1 MCYVII
7 FDHLPVHILMNLVNP
22 DGFFSFFFFSGL
34 SPIDK
39 SNLFIVW
46 FLGAD
51 LIWGLSGGFFCD
63 ADEDFRD
70 CTDWVSESSLGGKNF
85 GVSHRTAW
93 MTSSPSPSSTS
104 SRLLCGTED
113 VCCWSSTTSGSS
125 AGSSTRSAFFDFKNK
140 YFRVLNPYRWILR
153 TVTEC
158 NLWKKIPKTQL
169 VTSQLGQRK

>member
-1 MCYVII
+1 
-7 FDHLPVHILMNLVNP
+7 MNLVNP
-22 DGFFSFFFFSGL
+22 DGFFSFFFGFSL

-63 ADEDFRD
+63 AEEDFLD
-70 CTDWVSESSLGGKNF
+70 CTDWVSESSFGGKNF
-85 GVSHRTAW
+85 GVSARTAW

-113 VCCWSSTTSGSS
+113 VCFWSSTTSGSS
-125 AGSSTRSAFFDFKNK
+125 TRSAYKDFTISKFWLFKSPILSIIGHNIRPIPSVSDVNHVTWSK
-140 YFRVLNPYRWILR
+140 MTKPYGKW
-153 TVTEC
+153 
-158 NLWKKIPKTQL
+158 
-169 VTSQLGQRK
+169 TSF

>member
-1 MCYVII
+1 
-7 FDHLPVHILMNLVNP
+7 MNLVNP
-22 DGFFSFFFFSGL
+22 DGFFSFFFGFSL

-63 ADEDFRD
+63 AEEDFLD
-70 CTDWVSESSLGGKNF
+70 CTDWVSESSFGGKNF
-85 GVSHRTAW
+85 GVSARTAW

-113 VCCWSSTTSGSS
+113 VCFWSSTTSGSS
-125 AGSSTRSAFFDFKNK
+125 TRSAYKDFTISKFWLFK
-140 YFRVLNPYRWILR
+140 SPILSIIGHNIR
-153 TVTEC
+153 PIPSVSDVNHVT
-158 NLWKKIPKTQL
+158 W
-169 VTSQLGQRK
+169 S

>member
-1 MCYVII
+1 
-7 FDHLPVHILMNLVNP
+7 MNLVNP
-22 DGFFSFFFFSGL
+22 DGFFSFFFGFSL

-63 ADEDFRD
+63 AEEDFLD
-70 CTDWVSESSLGGKNF
+70 CTDWVSESSFGGKNF
-85 GVSHRTAW
+85 GVSDRTAW

-113 VCCWSSTTSGSS
+113 VCFWSSTTSGSAS
-125 AGSSTRSAFFDFKNK
+125 GSTRSAYTDFEILTFENFAGLIGNLVWLACQARSTTDHVTYTNLYAQTVWKCAFF
-140 YFRVLNPYRWILR
+140 
-153 TVTEC
+153 
-158 NLWKKIPKTQL
+158 
-169 VTSQLGQRK
+169 